1 MNDPTPLRIGVVGNT
16 PLARQFLAA
25 LDGRIPGVIAVALSG
40 NGVDVDNESGEAGTL
55 AGSALDAV
63 IVASSTAARA
73 ATVAAAVERGLH
85 VCCPLP
91 VVADL
96 PTLDAL
102 IVRAAQAGVIAF
114 APNLL
119 RYMLPVTQLYE
130 ARRTVGKPAALFAA
144 HRTRYSGDG
153 DGGGDG
159 SGGNGDGDGN
169 SGGGDLFAEL
179 ALPLV
184 DLAMWIVGG
193 EVERV
198 QVMAERLFA
207 PEHTP
212 EGADT
217 ALMLLRFAGGLTAT
231 LEAARSLPATA
242 PHADELLVEYLG
254 LDAVL
259 RATPANLAV
268 TVIGRAGVRA
278 ESLLATPAS
287 AVAEAFV
294 AAIRGGQGAPQSLVD
309 ARWSLAVLEKIRLA
323 AVTGEM
329 VRVGG
334 AVRR

>member
-1 MNDPTPLRIGVVGNT
+1 MNDTAPLRIGVVGDT

-25 LDGRIPGVIAVALSG
+25 LDGRIPGAIGVALSSY
-40 NGVDVDNESGEAGTL
+40 GVDVDKDSGDAGTL

-63 IVASSTAARA
+63 IVASPTAERA
-73 ATVAAAVERGLH
+73 ATVAAAVERGVH

-119 RYMLPVTQLYE
+119 RYVLPVTQLYE

-144 HRTRYSGDG
+144 HRTRYSDND
-153 DGGGDG
+153 DGG
-159 SGGNGDGDGN
+159 S
-169 SGGGDLFAEL
+169 GDLFAEL

-212 EGADT
+212 DGADT

-231 LEAARSLPATA
+231 LEAARSLPDTA

-268 TVIGRAGVRA
+268 TVIGREGVRA
-278 ESLLATPAS
+278 ESLLATPAP

>member
-1 MNDPTPLRIGVVGNT
+1 MNDTAPLRIGVVGDT

-25 LDGRIPGVIAVALSG
+25 LDGRIPGAIAVALRS
-40 NGVDVDNESGEAGTL
+40 NGVDVEVDKDSGNAGTL
-55 AGSALDAV
+55 AGSTLDAV
-63 IVASSTAARA
+63 IVASPTAERA
-73 ATVAAAVERGLH
+73 ATVAAAIAQGMH

-96 PTLDAL
+96 STLDAL

-153 DGGGDG
+153 DGGGD
-159 SGGNGDGDGN
+159 
-169 SGGGDLFAEL
+169 LFAEL

-184 DLAMWIVGG
+184 DLAMWIVSG

-217 ALMLLRFAGGLTAT
+217 ALMLLRFASGLTAT

-278 ESLLATPAS
+278 ESLLAAPAQ